1 VTVLGI
7 EVVHLEDKFHS
18 GGGLPLV
25 SVTVVRPRSCSDV
38 DLVSLQCQ
46 VRVLRPALIAYQA
59 EAEHARIEV
68 SCCSEVRRE
77 ELEAK
82 SHGHDPRL
90 PPRHPRGVG
99 RVGQGSVYGDG
110 TRLSARRPS
119 C

>member
-99 RVGQGSVYGDG
+99 RVGQGSVYGTELG
-110 TRLSARRPS
+110 
-119 C
+119 